1 MFMKLSSSRDASRL
15 QSMFQ
20 KLQEPCE
27 KLKAHM
33 GDLET
38 NYFDLRSKISPD
50 SVIRGNSLSSFAHDL
65 TNATKYTKVKTLA
78 MLHYADNF
86 FNYASSIVSSIQFD
100 KDDEFFATAGV
111 TKKIRVYEFEDVVK
125 EFRASSNFITR
136 PSPRFGSLNE
146 SENEAQQEVVEVAN
160 LGDEEDEDGATRDQ
174 VPRYALYEMSCN
186 SKIRYLYFRL
196 LFLHF

>member
-1 MFMKLSSSRDASRL
+1 
-15 QSMFQ
+15 MFQ

-50 SVIRGNSLSSFAHDL
+50 SVIRGNSLASFAHDL
-65 TNATKYTKVKTLA
+65 TNATKYTKIKTLA
-78 MLHYADNF
+78 MLHYSDNF

-111 TKKIRVYEFEDVVK
+111 TKKIRVYEFEDVIK
-125 EFRASSNFITR
+125 EFRPSNNFITR
-136 PSPRFGSLNE
+136 PSPRFGNLNE

-160 LGDEEDEDGATRDQ
+160 LADEDDEDGTNRDL

-186 SKIRYLYFRL
+186 SKIRYDFVWKLI
-196 LFLHF
+196 